1 MKLYLTP
8 PDHLAPGVVVLGM
21 FDGVHKGHRQL
32 LETARAFARRDHLP
46 VYVLTFQRH
55 PLQVLR
61 PQIAPPMLTTLP
73 QRARLMA
80 CAGVDALFALPFTL
94 STANES
100 PEDFLTWLIATFSP
114 RHLVAG
120 FNYSFG
126 KGGRGDGAML
136 SAWGERWGYETHIVP
151 PVTYAGENISSS
163 RIRKLIQQGEMAL
176 ANFLLGSPYA
186 LSGRVEQGKHVGRTM
201 GFPTANLPLPKE
213 RVIPAYGVYA
223 AWLHVEGKRY
233 PAVLNVGRHPTL
245 PEGSATIEAHVM
257 GETVNLYGKKVRI
270 EFLNFQRGEKRFESV
285 EALKAQ
291 IAQDKQEALAWF
303 QNNSK
308 EMLKK
313 AY

>member
-8 PDHLAPGVVVLGM
+8 PGQLPPGVVVLGM

-32 LETARAFARRDHLP
+32 LETAKAFARRDRLP

-61 PQIAPPMLTTLP
+61 PQIAPPMLTTLT

-80 CAGVDALFALPFTL
+80 GAGVDALFALPFTHE
-94 STANES
+94 TANES
-100 PEDFLTWLIATFSP
+100 PEDFLAWLTDTFSP
-114 RHLVAG
+114 RHVVAG

-126 KGGRGDGAML
+126 KGGRGDGEML
-136 SAWGERWGYETHIVP
+136 KAFGETQGYQTHIVP
-151 PVTYAGENISSS
+151 SVTYEGESISSS
-163 RIRKLIQQGEMAL
+163 RIRKLIQAGEMAL
-176 ANFLLGSPYA
+176 ANYLLGSPYA
-186 LSGRVEQGKHVGRTM
+186 LSGRVETGKRVGRTM
-201 GFPTANLPLPKE
+201 GFPTANLPLPKD

-223 AWLHVEGKRY
+223 AWLHVEGRRY

-245 PEGSATIEAHVM
+245 PEGNATIEAHVM

-270 EFLNFQRGEKRFESV
+270 EFLNFQRGEKRFDSV

-291 IAQDKQEALAWF
+291 IARDKEEALAWF
-303 QNNSK
+303 ENNPK

>member
-8 PDHLAPGVVVLGM
+8 PDHLPPGVVVLGM

-32 LETARAFARRDHLP
+32 LETAKGFARRDHLP
-46 VYVLTFQRH
+46 VYVLTFQTH

-61 PQIAPPMLTTLP
+61 PQLAPPMLTTLT

-80 CAGVDALFALPFTL
+80 CAGVDELFALPFTL
-94 STANES
+94 ETANES
-100 PEDFLTWLIATFSP
+100 PEDFLTWLINTFSP
-114 RHLVAG
+114 RHVVAG

-126 KGGRGDGAML
+126 KGGRGDGQML
-136 SAWGERWGYETHIVP
+136 RTWGDEHGYETHIVP
-151 PVTYAGENISSS
+151 PVTYEGESISST
-163 RIRKLIQQGEMAL
+163 RIRKLIQSGEMAL
-176 ANFLLGSPYA
+176 ANYLLGSPYA
-186 LSGRVEQGKHVGRTM
+186 LSGRVEQGKRVGRTM
-201 GFPTANLPLPKE
+201 GFPTANLPLPRD

-223 AWLHVEGKRY
+223 AWLHVEGKQY
-233 PAVLNVGRHPTL
+233 PVVLNVGRHPTL

-270 EFLNFQRGEKRFESV
+270 DFLNFQRGERCFDSV
-285 EALKAQ
+285 EALKDQ
-291 IAQDKQEALAWF
+291 IARDKEEAQEWF

-313 AY
+313 VY

>member
-8 PDHLAPGVVVLGM
+8 PDHLPPGAVVLGM

-32 LETARAFARRDHLP
+32 LETARAFAQREKLP

-61 PQIAPPMLTTLP
+61 PQSAPPMLTTLT

-80 CAGVDALFALPFTL
+80 GAGVDALFALPFTL
-94 STANES
+94 ETANES
-100 PEDFLTWLIATFSP
+100 PEDFLKWLVKTFQP
-114 RHLVAG
+114 RHVVAG

-126 KGGRGDGAML
+126 RGGKGNGDML
-136 SAWGERWGYETHIVP
+136 KAFGENHGYQTHIVS
-151 PVTYAGENISSS
+151 PVTYEGESISST
-163 RIRKLIQQGEMAL
+163 RIRKLIQAGEMAL
-176 ANFLLGSPYA
+176 ANYLLGSPYA

-201 GFPTANLPLPKE
+201 GFPTANLALPKG

-245 PEGSATIEAHVM
+245 PEGAATIEAHVM

-270 EFLNFQRGEKRFESV
+270 EFLNFQRGERRFASV
-285 EALKAQ
+285 EELKAQ
-291 IAQDKQEALAWF
+291 IAQDKEKALAWF

-308 EMLKK
+308 
-313 AY
+313 